1 MNTGPGTPET
11 PAAEP
16 LLVLPEENQWGR
28 RIRWTRRFLVN
39 KPLGAVGA
47 GIVLF
52 MFFLTAFGSFLTP
65 YNPIDMDF
73 FAKLESPSATHP
85 LGTDLYGRDVLSN
98 IIGGAKISI
107 YVGFASVIIGTGLGA
122 VWGLTSGYS
131 GGRYDLI
138 SQRFIDVL
146 QSIPTLALAL
156 VIVASLGSSLNNIV
170 IAISIGLIA
179 TAARV
184 VRSSAIVIRNMD
196 YILAAVAMGASWQR
210 IVFSHVMPNSFA
222 PYLIVATAALGGAIL
237 QEASLSFLGV
247 GVPPPHPSW
256 GRMLSGI
263 GRDYF
268 LIAPW
273 MSLSPGLAIVFVVLA
288 FNLFG
293 DALRDV
299 LDPRLRGTGRR

>member
-1 MNTGPGTPET
+1 M
-11 PAAEP
+11 
-16 LLVLPEENQWGR
+16 
-28 RIRWTRRFLVN
+28 N

-47 GIVLF
+47 AIVVFTFF
-52 MFFLTAFGSFLTP
+52 MGAFGPFLTP

-73 FAKLESPSATHP
+73 SAKLESPSGSHP
-85 LGTDLYGRDVLSN
+85 IGTDLYGRDVLSN

-122 VWGLTSGYS
+122 VWGLTSGYA
-131 GGRYDLI
+131 GGKYDLF
-138 SQRFIDVL
+138 SQRLIDIL

-156 VIVASLGSSLNNIV
+156 MIVASLGSSLNNIV

-179 TAARV
+179 TSARV
-184 VRSSAIVIRNMD
+184 VRSSALVIRNMD
-196 YILAAVAMGASWQR
+196 YILAAVAMGASWRR

-256 GRMLSGI
+256 GRMLAGI

-273 MSLSPGLAIVFVVLA
+273 MSLAPGLAIVTVVLA

-299 LDPRLRGTGRR
+299 LDPRLRGR

>member
-1 MNTGPGTPET
+1 MNLKPET
-11 PAAEP
+11 PAP
-16 LLVLPEENQWGR
+16 SPVLVIPEAQWIR
-28 RIRWTRRFLVN
+28 RIRWLSRFLMN

-47 GIVLF
+47 AIVVFTFF
-52 MFFLTAFGSFLTP
+52 MGAFGPFLTP

-73 FAKLESPSATHP
+73 SAKLKSPSGSHP
-85 LGTDLYGRDVLSN
+85 IGTDLYGRDVLSN

-122 VWGLTSGYS
+122 VWGLTSGYA
-131 GGRYDLI
+131 GGKYDLF
-138 SQRFIDVL
+138 SQRLIDIL

-156 VIVASLGSSLNNIV
+156 MIVASLGSSLNNIV

-179 TAARV
+179 TSARV
-184 VRSSAIVIRNMD
+184 VRSSALVIRNMD
-196 YILAAVAMGASWQR
+196 YILAAVAMGASWRR

-256 GRMLSGI
+256 GRMLAGI

-273 MSLSPGLAIVFVVLA
+273 LSLAPGLAIVTVVLA

-299 LDPRLRGTGRR
+299 LDPRLRGR

>member
-1 MNTGPGTPET
+1 MNVDPRTPT
-11 PAAEP
+11 TEP
-16 LLVLPEENQWGR
+16 VLVLPQPQWAR
-28 RIRWTRRFLVN
+28 RLRWLKRFLLN

-47 GIVLF
+47 GIVLA
-52 MFFLTAFGSFLTP
+52 MFFLSAFGPFLTP

-73 FAKLESPSATHP
+73 FAKLESPRTTHP

-98 IIGGAKISI
+98 IIGGAKISL
-107 YVGFASVIIGTGLGA
+107 YVGFVSVVIGTGFGA
-122 VWGLTSGYS
+122 VWGLTSGFT
-131 GGRYDLI
+131 GGRYDLL
-138 SQRFIDVL
+138 SQRLIDIL

-179 TAARV
+179 TSARV
-184 VRSSAIVIRNMD
+184 VRGSAIVIRNMD
-196 YILAAVAMGASWQR
+196 YILAATAMGASWRR
-210 IVFSHVMPNSFA
+210 IVFTHVMPNSFA

-273 MSLSPGLAIVFVVLA
+273 MSLAPGIAIVVVVMA

-293 DALRDV
+293 DALRDI
-299 LDPRLRGTGRR
+299 LDPRLRGSERR